1 MTDNNQTR
9 QNEART
15 SFTGKRLTASQFDE
29 SWAVAGI
36 IEREIHNSGSFR
48 EKLTDYSHAFSR
60 SEKFDQM
67 NGETIIRDIFK
78 SRTGQTMNQ
87 MREGLM
93 EREATLRDTGQ
104 DQALHHARSIKGMIK
119 DGETMPFYRAYD
131 HAAVQMAQQHNITE
145 TGAKTLMKDAF
156 AHAEDRELY
165 EASKELEQQYH
176 TPKREA
182 ERVARQTNR
191 KQTVARTPARRM

>member
-1 MTDNNQTR
+1 MTDNNRNR
-9 QNEART
+9 QKEARA

-29 SWAVAGI
+29 SWAIAGI
-36 IEREIHNSGSFR
+36 MEREISKSGSFR
-48 EKLTDYSHAFSR
+48 EKLTEYSHAFSQ
-60 SEKFDQM
+60 SEKFDALK
-67 NGETIIRDIFK
+67 GETIIRDIFK

-87 MREGLM
+87 MRKGLK
-93 EREATLRDTGQ
+93 EREVTLRETGQ
-104 DQALHHARSIKGMIK
+104 DQALHHAHSIEGMIK

-131 HAAVQMAQQHNITE
+131 LAAVQMAQQHNITE

-156 AHAEDRELY
+156 AHAEGRELY
-165 EASKELEQQYH
+165 EASKELEQKFH

-191 KQTVARTPARRM
+191 KQTVSRAPERRM